1 MRQVQVSNQVYE
13 TVQKA
18 LYEAS
23 KLGSGTRMVMLFVD
37 DYEQLMTA
45 WHQATTREDA

>member
-1 MRQVQVSNQVYE
+1 MRQIQVSNYE
-13 TVQKA
+13 YELVQKA

-37 DYEQLMTA
+37 DYERLLTA
-45 WHQATTREDA
+45 WNQASIKEDA